1 MKTPMQEMIEEM
13 NKILRNEKECFI
25 LDLRDK
31 ATELMQKEKEVMID
45 FAFKYGD
52 LKMKEMS
59 DSFDKEYNIK

>member
-1 MKTPMQEMIEEM
+1 MQEMIEEM

-52 LKMKEMS
+52 LKIKEMS